1 MFLLL
6 GLGLQTIASISN
18 VEAVRQSHG
27 AYHFIFM
34 QAVFAVGGLITGFV
48 VMCVRPSF
56 WFRSRTVAVLAVL
69 ILLGIFAPHLPVIGH
84 ASKGAARWIRLGPIS
99 VQPSEFIKLA
109 AIVAMSWWVGVR
121 ARDVKTFRDGIF
133 VPGLAICAIAIG
145 LFFQHDLGSIVLLLT
160 VNGAIL
166 FLAKAKIRYILAC
179 ALVALLA
186 IGVWVAHSPERMS
199 RITSV
204 WGDSSVELS
213 AEEAA
218 ARKDDT
224 HQKDMSILAIRR
236 GGLHGRGLGNS
247 EGKQKYLPE
256 AHTDFILAMVGEEL
270 GFAGT
275 GSVLL
280 LFLIVFACGM
290 EISCHA
296 DGNARRFLA
305 FGMTLHLTVS
315 ALVNMGVVT
324 GILPTKGLALPFLSY
339 GGSNLVASCMA
350 IGFLMGIGLR
360 PDAAPEITRE
370 PQPRSREA
378 TNIWNV

>member
-18 VEAVRQSHG
+18 VEAVRQSHA

-34 QAVFAVGGLITGFV
+34 QSVFAAGGLIAGFI

-56 WFRSRTVAVLAVL
+56 WFRPRTIAILAVL
-69 ILLGIFAPHLPVIGH
+69 VLIGILAPHLPGIGH

-109 AIVAMSWWVGVR
+109 VIVATSWWTGLR
-121 ARDVKTFRDGIF
+121 ARDIRSFRDGVLI
-133 VPGLAICAIAIG
+133 PGAVLGAVALG
-145 LFFQHDLGSIVLLLT
+145 LFSQHDLGSIVLLLI
-160 VNGAIL
+160 VNGTIL
-166 FLAKAKIRYILAC
+166 YLAMAKFRHILVC
-179 ALVALLA
+179 GLVALVA

-204 WGDSSVELS
+204 WGGPTVELS

-218 ARKDDT
+218 TRKDDT
-224 HQKDMSILAIRR
+224 HQKDMSILSIRR
-236 GGLHGRGLGNS
+236 GGMTGQGLGNS

-270 GFAGT
+270 GFVGT
-275 GSVLL
+275 FSVLM
-280 LFLIVFACGM
+280 LFLVVFACGI
-290 EISCHA
+290 EIACHA
-296 DGNARRFLA
+296 DGDPRKYLA

-315 ALVNMGVVT
+315 ALINIGVVT

-350 IGFLMGIGLR
+350 VGFLLGVGTR
-360 PDAAPEITRE
+360 PDAVPAAPRE
-370 PQPRSREA
+370 TVPRSRPA

>member
-18 VEAVRQSHG
+18 VEAVRQSHA
-27 AYHFIFM
+27 AYHFISM
-34 QAVFAVGGLITGFV
+34 QSVFAVAGLIMGFV

-56 WFRSRTVAVLAVL
+56 WFRPRTIAILAVL
-69 ILLGIFAPHLPVIGH
+69 ILIGIVAPHLPVIGH

-109 AIVAMSWWVGVR
+109 AIVATSWWAGVR
-121 ARDVKTFRDGIF
+121 ARDMRTFREGILI
-133 VPGLAICAIAIG
+133 PGLAIGAIAVG

-160 VNGAIL
+160 VNGTIL
-166 FLAKAKIRYILAC
+166 YLAMAKFRHIFLCGLV
-179 ALVALLA
+179 ALVA
-186 IGVWVAHSPERMS
+186 IGIWVAHSPERMS

-204 WGDSSVELS
+204 WGREDVELS
-213 AEEAA
+213 AEDAA
-218 ARKDDT
+218 TRKDDT
-224 HQKDMSILAIRR
+224 HQKDMSILSIRR
-236 GGLHGRGLGNS
+236 GGMTGQGLGNS

-275 GSVLL
+275 ASVLA
-280 LFLIVFACGM
+280 LFFVVFACGL
-290 EISCHA
+290 EIA
-296 DGNARRFLA
+296 GRANGLPRKLLA
-305 FGMTLHLTVS
+305 FGMTLHLTIS
-315 ALVNMGVVT
+315 ALVNIGVVS

-339 GGSNLVASCMA
+339 GGSNLVASCIA
-350 IGFLMGIGLR
+350 IGFLMGVGLR
-360 PDAAPEITRE
+360 PDAAPEKSRE
-370 PQPRSREA
+370 QPSRSRKP